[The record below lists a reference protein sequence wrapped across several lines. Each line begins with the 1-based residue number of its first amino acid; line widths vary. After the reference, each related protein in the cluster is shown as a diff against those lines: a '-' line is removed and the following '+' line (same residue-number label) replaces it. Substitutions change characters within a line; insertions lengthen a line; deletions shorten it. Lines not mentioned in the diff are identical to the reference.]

1 MKRSVLITM
10 FLFTLSACELFTPRE
25 PDPPINIS
33 DPYAWRPPTSPEIV
47 LENLAN
53 AFPAHKINYFLDVL
67 SQNEEPG
74 PGFTFI
80 ADPGVAS
87 SQPGV
92 FDVWGYTEEEKFITQ
107 LFQILSEDGFQRLDW
122 LEDQL
127 NPDGDHFEIVAN
139 YQLSLAYSEDG
150 SSLPSL
156 LKGQAT
162 LTIIQNADLLYEISS
177 WQDFAADSLASW
189 TELKALVQ

>member
-1 MKRSVLITM
+1 M
-10 FLFTLSACELFTPRE
+10 LSACELFTPRE

-33 DPYAWRPPTSPEIV
+33 DPYAWKPPTSPEIV

-67 SQNEEPG
+67 SQSEEAG
-74 PGFTFI
+74 VGFTFI
-80 ADPGVAS
+80 ADPGEAS
-87 SQPGV
+87 LQGSI
-92 FDVWGYTEEEKFITQ
+92 FDVWGYPEEEKFITQ
-107 LFQILSEDGFQRLDW
+107 LFQMLSEDGFQRLDW
-122 LEDQL
+122 FDDQL
-127 NPDGDHFEIVAN
+127 NPNGDYYEIVAN
-139 YQLSLAYSEDG
+139 YQLSLAYSESG
-150 SSLPSL
+150 SALPSL

>member
-1 MKRSVLITM
+1 MKRGVIITM
-10 FLFTLSACELFTPRE
+10 FFFMLSACELFTPRE
-25 PDPPINIS
+25 PDAPINIS
-33 DPYAWRPPTSPEIV
+33 DPYAWKPPTSPEIV

-53 AFPAHKINYFLDVL
+53 AFPAYKINYFLDVL
-67 SQNEEPG
+67 SQNEESG
-74 PGFTFI
+74 TGFTFV

-92 FDVWGYTEEEKFITQ
+92 FDVWAYPEEEKFITQ
-107 LFQILSEDGFQRLDW
+107 LFQMLSEDGFQRLDW
-122 LEDQL
+122 FEDQL

-139 YQLSLAYSEDG
+139 YQLSLAYSEGG